1 MTDPDV
7 YRRLN
12 ELEERLG
19 RLEAADVPVIGSGTA
34 GRVAQ
39 WATGGQ
45 TLEAATLAKTGA
57 GLVTVAAASAY
68 TLTLA
73 SGTFTPVLRGATTAG
88 TFTYSTQS
96 GYWERLGPLVL
107 LALRVTVTAVSVAPV
122 GNLRIIGISALPAP
136 VSETPFSFAAT
147 LVNNVDLPASRFD
160 LSGRVITESSEL
172 RIEIR
177 DKGDNAAATQYAST
191 LVAANWD
198 LSFQGWYVTAA

>member
-7 YRRLN
+7 YRRLAA
-12 ELEERLG
+12 LEEALDRLASAE
-19 RLEAADVPVIGSGTA
+19 RPVLGTGTA

-45 TLEAATLAKTGA
+45 SLENSTLAKTGA
-57 GLVTVAAASAY
+57 GLVTISAASAY
-68 TLTLA
+68 GLTLA
-73 SGTFTPVLRGATTAG
+73 SGTFTPTLRGVTTAG

-96 GYWERLGPLVL
+96 GYWERVGPLVFL
-107 LALRVTVTAVSVAPV
+107 SLRITVTAVSVVPA
-122 GNLRIIGISALPAP
+122 GNLRITGISALPTP

-160 LSGRVITESSEL
+160 LSGRVITESAEL

-198 LSFQGWYVTAA
+198 LSFQGWYIAA